1 MATVQKDAR
10 LLTLQSEMIKK
21 IQGDDY
27 DIDTYVEKLAKMTKK
42 KIKLYQY
49 LDSKIEEF
57 MDALKEEEQISKKVK
72 NAPDI

>member
-1 MATVQKDAR
+1 
-10 LLTLQSEMIKK
+10 MIKK
-21 IQGDDY
+21 IQGDDC
-27 DIDTYVEKLAKMTKK
+27 DIDSYVEKLAKMTKK